1 MTLATIFAFVKP
13 FFTFIGKYWKQI
25 SWVGLLIWA
34 IICTLSH
41 CSGKRM
47 PWENGSGVPDTV
59 SVKVDSIWVYPD
71 TSAIFALYG
80 FDTIPIHIE
89 HLNDD
94 IRKLQA
100 RRPQAPAF
108 RADADC
114 SDSVRVLLAHRA
126 ILKNSLNECDSIL
139 VNNFAIRTY
148 RDTIRNDSIEVSIMF
163 KVQGT
168 LKGEPKID
176 YRYLAPYPV
185 ITNTITLKDP
195 PSPPRRQ
202 VYVGGGVG
210 PRLNWNG
217 NGLDA
222 IVGSAELGYTN
233 RKFLSVG
240 LAGDFSQNDYGV
252 RLVIRKGF
260 SVGK

>member
-13 FFTFIGKYWKQI
+13 FFTFIWKYWKQV

-41 CSGKRM
+41 CSGRRM
-47 PWENGSGVPDTV
+47 PWEKGSGFADTI

-71 TSAIFALYG
+71 TSAIFALHG
-80 FDTIPIHIE
+80 FDTLPRYVRE
-89 HLNDD
+89 LEN
-94 IRKLQA
+94 RK
-100 RRPQAPAF
+100 RFRPQTTFIRPSAN
-108 RADADC
+108 C
-114 SDSVRVLLAHRA
+114 NDSVAAYIELLNRA
-126 ILKNSLNECDSIL
+126 NLVIRDCDSMY
-139 VNNFAIRTY
+139 AEATSIRDY
-148 RDTIRNDSIEVSIMF
+148 ESKLSNDSIEVSIMF
-163 KVQGT
+163 KVQGN
-168 LKGEPKID
+168 LRGEPNIN

-202 VYVGGGVG
+202 VYIGGGIG
-210 PRLNWNG
+210 PRLNWKN
-217 NGLDA
+217 NGLNA

-240 LAGDFSQNDYGV
+240 LAGDFTHNDYGI

>member
-13 FFTFIGKYWKQI
+13 FFTFIGKYWKQV

-41 CSGKRM
+41 CSGRRM
-47 PWENGSGVPDTV
+47 PWEKGSGVPDTV

-71 TSAIFALYG
+71 TSAIFALKG
-80 FDTIPIHIE
+80 FDTIPLHIQR
-89 HLNDD
+89 LNDR
-94 IRKLQA
+94 IKQLRK
-100 RRPQAPAF
+100 RPTPPVF
-108 RADADC
+108 RVDADC
-114 SDSVRVLLAHRA
+114 RDSVGVLLGHSILLRDA
-126 ILKNSLNECDSIL
+126 IDECDSIL
-139 VNNFAIRTY
+139 DDALAIRTY
-148 RDTIRNDSIEVSIMF
+148 GDILRNDSIEVSIMF
-163 KVQGT
+163 KVQGN
-168 LKGEPKID
+168 LRGEPNIN

-185 ITNTITLKDP
+185 ITRTVTIKDP
-195 PSPPRRQ
+195 PVPNRRQ
-202 VYVGGGVG
+202 VYIGGGIG
-210 PRLNWNG
+210 PRLNWKD

-240 LAGDFSQNDYGV
+240 LAGDFTHNDYVV

-260 SVGK
+260 SVGR